1 MLPNYYSILRINPDA
16 SPDEVRAAYRR
27 MAKRHHPDAGGSSEE
42 FYTVQEAYNILSDPA
57 RRRQYDAERKSHP
70 KKAIMV
76 EPLRPEPLTP
86 PEPLRASRVQSL
98 RPLEEFDRLFR
109 EFDEFFVRLEEEF
122 LGPFWGRNE

>member
-1 MLPNYYSILRINPDA
+1 MLPNYYAILRIHPDA
-16 SPDEVRAAYRR
+16 SPGEVRAAYRR

-42 FYTVQEAYNILSDPA
+42 FHTVQEAYNILSDPA
-57 RRRQYDAERKSHP
+57 RRRRYDAERESHP

-86 PEPLRASRVQSL
+86 PEPLRASGVQSF

-109 EFDEFFVRLEEEF
+109 EFDEFFERLEEEF

>member
-1 MLPNYYSILRINPDA
+1 
-16 SPDEVRAAYRR
+16 

-76 EPLRPEPLTP
+76 EPLRPEPL
-86 PEPLRASRVQSL
+86 RASRVQSL